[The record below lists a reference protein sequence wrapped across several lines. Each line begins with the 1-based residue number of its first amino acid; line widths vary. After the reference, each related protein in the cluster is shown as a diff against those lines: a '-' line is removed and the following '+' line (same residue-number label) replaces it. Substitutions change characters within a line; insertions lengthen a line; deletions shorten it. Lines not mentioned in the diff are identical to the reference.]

1 MSEADTNGKT
11 VAFTNDRLPLVTKVA
26 KLYHESRLRQPEI
39 SERLNL
45 SQSRVSRLLKQAV
58 DEGIVRT
65 VVVSPDGLYSD
76 IEQALTEKYGL
87 IDAAVAEPMV
97 DDEPSL
103 LAALGS
109 VAASYLESTLTE
121 HERLGISSWSAT
133 LLNTVNSM
141 APPATMRL
149 ASEVIQ
155 AIGGVGRPEVQ
166 VQATHLTDQL
176 ARVTGGAPKFFPAP
190 GIVGSREAREVLMD
204 DRYLGSMTAEWANL
218 TTLLAGI
225 GALEPSPL
233 LASSGNA
240 VDAVEAK
247 MLKSAGA
254 VGDVCLRFY
263 DNRGAAVAT
272 ELDDRILGITRETL
286 RTVPRRVGVAGGARK
301 YAAIR
306 GAVLGGWI
314 NILITDRATAMR
326 LLLEETP

>member
-1 MSEADTNGKT
+1 MPD
-11 VAFTNDRLPLVTKVA
+11 DRLSLVTKVA

-87 IDAAVAEPMV
+87 IDATIGESMI

-109 VAASYLESTLTE
+109 AAAGYLESTLTE
-121 HERLGISSWSAT
+121 HERLGISSWSST
-133 LLNTVNSM
+133 LLATVNSM
-141 APPATMRL
+141 APPATTRL
-149 ASEVIQ
+149 AKEVIQ
-155 AIGGVGRPEVQ
+155 VIGGVGRPDVQ
-166 VQATHLTDQL
+166 VQATRLTDQL
-176 ARVTGGAPKFFPAP
+176 ARVTGGVPKFFPAP
-190 GIVGSREAREVLMD
+190 GIVGSSAARDVLMD

-225 GALEPSPL
+225 GALHPSPL

-240 VDAVEAK
+240 VDASEAGV
-247 MLKSAGA
+247 LKSAGA

-263 DNRGAAVAT
+263 DARGAAVAT
-272 ELDDRILGITRETL
+272 ELDSRVLGISREAL
-286 RTVPRRVGVAGGARK
+286 RAVPRRIGVAGGARK

-306 GAVLGGWI
+306 GAVLGGWA

-326 LLLEETP
+326 LLLEERP